1 MLYFIAT
8 CCSVLDRTVSLS
20 GDGGWVGTRTTVG
33 SPVENKLGK
42 FLLLFL
48 MISLSTSQEEK

>member
-1 MLYFIAT
+1 MM
-8 CCSVLDRTVSLS
+8 
-20 GDGGWVGTRTTVG
+20 GGWELEAAVG

-42 FLLLFL
+42 FLLLCL